1 MRRYY
6 IAVINS
12 SGRDMKMI
20 SSTKVHSDE
29 FLSALFSSSPIG
41 LYIVQKGLFVLVN
54 EQFQKLTGYSES
66 ELIGRPTCDLILP
79 DDRDFVRKS
88 SISMLKGA
96 LFHPYEYRIIQHNG
110 EVKWILETV
119 TSVEYMGN
127 RAVLGNFMDIS
138 MRKTIE
144 SALIESQDLYM
155 DLFENANDVIF
166 ILDLYGNFVS
176 LNKVAQS
183 VFKYSLADLANI
195 NFRELVAPDYI
206 YLIEDILANITDEN
220 SSINYELDIVA
231 KDGAHVPLELRV
243 RQLSKNGRAYALQG
257 IARDITERK
266 LMEDQLRLTNR
277 YLLDII
283 EFLPDATFVINQ
295 DKEVIAWNKAIVEMT
310 QFPPHQI
317 LGQKNY
323 AHSIPFYGYPRPMLS
338 DCLTLPLHELEARY
352 PFIIKEGDSLYT
364 EVTAPKLNGGE
375 GAYIWA
381 KASPLYDSNGNITG
395 AVETIRDISDRKQF
409 EEQLK
414 YMSLHDTLTSLYNRT
429 YFEEE
434 VKRLE
439 VSRHKL
445 IGLIICDV
453 DGLKLVND
461 TLGHEAGDRL
471 LIQVAKLLKSC
482 FRADDVVARIG
493 GDEFA
498 ILVPGCNANNLESAY
513 SRIKTAVH
521 RYNSSTPDIPIS
533 LSIGFAIRNNP
544 ELTMNEVFQIADN
557 NMYRE
562 KLHSSQSAR
571 SAIVQTLMT
580 TLKAR
585 DYITE
590 KHTGRL
596 REIVVLMAQHIN
608 LPEHRITDLKLLAE
622 FHDIGKVGISDHILF
637 KPGPLTVQETQ
648 EMRRHS
654 EIGYRIA
661 LSAPELVPIADWILK
676 HHEWWNGQG
685 YPAGLKENEIPL
697 ECRILS
703 LADSYDAMTSDRP
716 YRKAM
721 SKKDAL
727 EEILRFAGIQFDPHL
742 AKLFVELIQNN
753 SLK

>member
-1 MRRYY
+1 LEVLSPSK
-6 IAVINS
+6 I
-12 SGRDMKMI
+12 
-20 SSTKVHSDE
+20 HSDE
-29 FLSALFSSSPIG
+29 FLSAVFNSSPIG
-41 LYIVQKGLFVLVN
+41 LYIVRKGLFVSVN
-54 EQFQKLTGYSES
+54 EQFQKLTGYPES
-66 ELIGRPTCDLILP
+66 ELIGRPSFDLIFP
-79 DDRDFVRKS
+79 EDRDFVKNS
-88 SISMLKGA
+88 SVKMLKGA
-96 LFHPYEYRIIQHNG
+96 SSHPYEYRIIHHSG

-119 TSVEYMGN
+119 AAIEYQGK

-176 LNKVAQS
+176 LNKAAQS

-195 NFRELVAPDYI
+195 NIRELVAPDYL
-206 YLIEDILANITDEN
+206 YLIEDILNNITTEQPG
-220 SSINYELDIVA
+220 INYELEIVA
-231 KDGAHVPLELRV
+231 KDKTLVPLELRV
-243 RQLSKNGRAYALQG
+243 RQLQKNGRAYALQG

-266 LMEDQLRLTNR
+266 LMEDQLRSTNR
-277 YLLDII
+277 HLLDII
-283 EFLPDATFVINQ
+283 EFLPDATFVIDQ
-295 DKEVIAWNKAIVEMT
+295 DQQVIAWNRAIVEMT
-310 QFPPHQI
+310 RVPPHQM
-317 LGQKNY
+317 LGRKNF
-323 AHSIPFYGYPRPMLS
+323 AHSIPFYGYPRPMLA
-338 DCLTLPLHELEARY
+338 DCLSQPLHELETLY
-352 PFIIKEGDSLYT
+352 PFVKKEGDSLYS
-364 EVTAPKLNGGE
+364 EIMAPKLNE
-375 GAYIWA
+375 GKGAFIWV
-381 KASPLYDSNGNITG
+381 KASPLYDSNGKIIG

-414 YMSLHDTLTSLYNRT
+414 YLSLHDTLTSLYNRT

-434 VKRLE
+434 VNRLE
-439 VSRHKL
+439 VSRHKS

-471 LIQVAKLLKSC
+471 LMQVAKLLKSC

-498 ILVPGCNANNLESAY
+498 ILIPGCNTQSMESAY
-513 SRIKTAVH
+513 SRIKTAVYRH
-521 RYNSSTPDIPIS
+521 NSSSPDIPVS
-533 LSIGFAIRNNP
+533 LSIGFAIRDNP
-544 ELTMNEVFQIADN
+544 ELPMNEVFQIADN

-590 KHTGRL
+590 SHADRL
-596 REIVVLMAQHIN
+596 RDIVVLMAQHIN

-622 FHDIGKVGISDHILF
+622 FHDIGKVGIPDNILF
-637 KPGPLTVQETQ
+637 KPGPLTIQETQ
-648 EMRRHS
+648 EMQRHS

-676 HHEWWNGQG
+676 HHEWWDGQG
-685 YPAGLKENEIPL
+685 YPAGLKENDIPL
-697 ECRILS
+697 ECRILA

-716 YRKAM
+716 YRTAM
-721 SKKDAL
+721 SKIDAL
-727 EEILRFAGIQFDPHL
+727 EEIRKFAGIQFDPQL
-742 AKLFVELIQNN
+742 AELFIELIKNN
-753 SLK
+753 LEDE

>member
-1 MRRYY
+1 
-6 IAVINS
+6 
-12 SGRDMKMI
+12 MKVI
-20 SSTKVHSDE
+20 SSTKIHSDE
-29 FLSALFSSSPIG
+29 FLAALFSSSPIG
-41 LYIVQKGLFVLVN
+41 LYIVQKGLFVSVN

-66 ELIGRPTCDLILP
+66 ELIGRPSFELILP
-79 DDRDFVRKS
+79 DDRDLVRKS
-88 SISMLKGA
+88 SINMLNGV
-96 LFHPYEYRIIQHNG
+96 LSHPYEYRIIQHNG

-119 TSVEYMGN
+119 TSIEYLGN

-195 NFRELVAPDYI
+195 NVRELVAPDYL
-206 YLIEDILANITDEN
+206 YLIEAILTNITDES
-220 SSINYELDIVA
+220 SSINYELDTVA
-231 KDGAHVPLELRV
+231 KDGTHVPLELRV

-266 LMEDQLRLTNR
+266 LMEDQLRSTNR
-277 YLLDII
+277 HLLDII
-283 EFLPDATFVINQ
+283 EFLPDATFVI
-295 DKEVIAWNKAIVEMT
+295 DKNKQVIAWNRAIVEMT
-310 QFPPHQI
+310 QVPPHQI
-317 LGQKNY
+317 LGEKDY
-323 AHSIPFYGYPRPMLS
+323 AYSIPFYGYPRPMLS
-338 DCLTLPLHELEARY
+338 DCLTLPLNELETRY
-352 PFIIKEGDSLYT
+352 PFIKKEGDSLYT
-364 EVTAPKLNGGE
+364 EVTAPKLNGGK
-375 GAYIWA
+375 GAFIWA

-434 VKRLE
+434 VNRLE

-482 FRADDVVARIG
+482 FRADDVVSRIG

-498 ILVPGCNANNLESAY
+498 ILVPGCNAKNLESAY
-513 SRIKTAVH
+513 SRIKAAVH
-521 RYNSSTPDIPIS
+521 RHNSSAPDVPIS
-533 LSIGFAIRNNP
+533 LSVGFAIRDNP

-590 KHTGRL
+590 KHTARL
-596 REIVVLMAQHIN
+596 REIVALMAQHIN
-608 LPEHRITDLKLLAE
+608 LPEHRLTDLKLLAE
-622 FHDIGKVGISDHILF
+622 FHDIGKVGIPDHILF
-637 KPGPLTVQETQ
+637 KPGPLTIQETQ

-697 ECRILS
+697 ECRILA

-716 YRKAM
+716 YRAAM
-721 SKKDAL
+721 SKQNAL
-727 EEILRFAGIQFDPHL
+727 EEIRKFAGIQFDPLL
-742 AKLFVELIQNN
+742 AILFIELIEKN
-753 SLK
+753 LEDE